1 MGVKGPVGLGG
12 MMKGISD
19 YVVVYDITR
28 NGERRRVEKALKDF
42 GFRVQKSVFEC
53 RMNRRSR
60 EELVRLLERIDIQ
73 TGFVRIYRLEH
84 SWKRCEIGKVKG
96 TTIDDGDAFII

>member
-1 MGVKGPVGLGG
+1 
-12 MMKGISD
+12 
-19 YVVVYDITR
+19 
-28 NGERRRVEKALKDF
+28 
-42 GFRVQKSVFEC
+42 
-53 RMNRRSR
+53 MNRRSR